1 MQYFPEADDAEVL
14 LTCGHAQECV
24 SSHAMSRH
32 TRTQLLCKALRAGKA
47 PPNRCQGHSAKGIIG
62 AFSMLMRHQ
71 QLLLGTALVSS
82 TMLAATIR
90 SCELNPCPQ
99 LRKNTLQAH
108 V

>member
-1 MQYFPEADDAEVL
+1 MQYFLEADDADLL

-24 SSHAMSRH
+24 SSHEQAH
-32 TRTQLLCKALRAGKA
+32 VDQLLCKALSAGKA
-47 PPNRCQGHSAKGIIG
+47 PPNRCQGDSAEGLIG
-62 AFSMLMRHQ
+62 AFSTLMRPQ

-82 TMLAATIR
+82 TMLAATTR

-99 LRKNTLQAH
+99 LQKHTLQAH